1 MAYAVERQSDPTLI
15 GWLVPVV
22 RADVISRPSRCYKV
36 GMKPLLSMVGLL
48 LLTGCGF
55 QLRSWDL
62 ASAYRIAHI
71 ESDVD
76 SSIERDLRGAFESAG
91 LAVVEEGEAEAE
103 AEADL
108 VLAIEREDFE
118 QRSGMYTGDGRVAG
132 YQLRLRVAYQ
142 ANNAIGKSLVS
153 SRTVLE
159 ERAFPLN
166 RANVLGSDAE
176 KRLLMQEMRD
186 DIVERIVR
194 TLSLVSDSAAKP
206 IDAS

>member
-91 LAVVEEGEAEAE
+91 LAVVEEGEA
-103 AEADL
+103 DL
-108 VLAIEREDFE
+108 YLTIEREDFE
-118 QRSGMYTGDGRVAG
+118 QRSSMYTGDGRVAG

-153 SRTVLE
+153 SRTLLE
-159 ERAFPLN
+159 ERSFPLN

-194 TLSLVSDSAAKP
+194 TLALVAGQAVKP
-206 IDAS
+206 PDAS

>member
-36 GMKPLLSMVGLL
+36 VMKPLLSMVSLL

-91 LAVVEEGEAEAE
+91 LAVVEEGEA
-103 AEADL
+103 DL
-108 VLAIEREDFE
+108 YLTIEREDFE

-153 SRTVLE
+153 SRTLLE
-159 ERAFPLN
+159 ERSFPLN

-194 TLSLVSDSAAKP
+194 TLALVADQAVKP
-206 IDAS
+206 LDAS

>member
-1 MAYAVERQSDPTLI
+1 MAYAFERQSDPTLI

-91 LAVVEEGEAEAE
+91 LAVVEEGEA
-103 AEADL
+103 DL
-108 VLAIEREDFE
+108 YLTIEREDFE

-153 SRTVLE
+153 SRTLLE
-159 ERAFPLN
+159 ERSFPLN

-194 TLSLVSDSAAKP
+194 TLALVADQAVKP
-206 IDAS
+206 LDAS

>member
-91 LAVVEEGEAEAE
+91 LAVVEEGEA
-103 AEADL
+103 DL
-108 VLAIEREDFE
+108 YLTIEREDFE

-153 SRTVLE
+153 SRTLLE
-159 ERAFPLN
+159 ERSFPLN

-194 TLSLVSDSAAKP
+194 TLALVADQAVKLP
-206 IDAS
+206 DAS

>member
-1 MAYAVERQSDPTLI
+1 MAYAFERQSDPTLI
-15 GWLVPVV
+15 GWLELVV
-22 RADVISRPSRCYKV
+22 RAGVISHPPRCYKV
-36 GMKPLLSMVGLL
+36 GMKPLLSMVALL

-62 ASAYRIAHI
+62 ASGYRIAHI

-91 LAVVEEGEAEAE
+91 LVVVEEGEA
-103 AEADL
+103 DL
-108 VLAIEREDFE
+108 YLTIEREDFE

-153 SRTVLE
+153 SRTLLE
-159 ERAFPLN
+159 ERSFPLN

-194 TLSLVSDSAAKP
+194 TLALVADQAVKP
-206 IDAS
+206 LDAS

>member
-1 MAYAVERQSDPTLI
+1 MAYAVERQRDPTLI

-22 RADVISRPSRCYKV
+22 RADVISRPSRCDKV

-91 LAVVEEGEAEAE
+91 LAVVEEGEA
-103 AEADL
+103 DL
-108 VLAIEREDFE
+108 YLTIEREDFE

-142 ANNAIGKSLVS
+142 ANNASGKSLVS
-153 SRTVLE
+153 SRTLLE
-159 ERAFPLN
+159 ERSFPLN

-194 TLSLVSDSAAKP
+194 TLALVADQAVKP
-206 IDAS
+206 LDAS

>member
-15 GWLVPVV
+15 GWLALVV
-22 RADVISRPSRCYKV
+22 RAGVISHPPRCYKV
-36 GMKPLLSMVGLL
+36 AMKTLLSMVGLL

-62 ASAYRIAHI
+62 GSAYRIAHI

-91 LAVVEEGEAEAE
+91 LAVVEEGEA
-103 AEADL
+103 DL
-108 VLAIEREDFE
+108 YLTIEREDFE

-153 SRTVLE
+153 SRTLLE
-159 ERAFPLN
+159 ERSFPLN
-166 RANVLGSDAE
+166 RANVVGSDAE

-194 TLSLVSDSAAKP
+194 TLALVAEQAVKP
-206 IDAS
+206 PDAS

>member
-1 MAYAVERQSDPTLI
+1 
-15 GWLVPVV
+15 
-22 RADVISRPSRCYKV
+22 
-36 GMKPLLSMVGLL
+36 MVGLL

-91 LAVVEEGEAEAE
+91 LAVVEEGEA
-103 AEADL
+103 DL
-108 VLAIEREDFE
+108 YLTIEREDFE

-142 ANNAIGKSLVS
+142 ANNASGKSLVS
-153 SRTVLE
+153 SRTLLE
-159 ERAFPLN
+159 ERSFPLN

-194 TLSLVSDSAAKP
+194 TLALVADQAVKP
-206 IDAS
+206 LDAS

>member
-91 LAVVEEGEAEAE
+91 LAVVEEGEA
-103 AEADL
+103 DL
-108 VLAIEREDFE
+108 YLTIEREDFE

-142 ANNAIGKSLVS
+142 ANNASGKSLVS
-153 SRTVLE
+153 SRTLLE
-159 ERAFPLN
+159 ERSFPLN

-194 TLSLVSDSAAKP
+194 TLALVADQAVKP
-206 IDAS
+206 PDAS

>member
-1 MAYAVERQSDPTLI
+1 MAYAFERQSDPTLI
-15 GWLVPVV
+15 GWLELVV
-22 RADVISRPSRCYKV
+22 RAGVISHPPRCYKV
-36 GMKPLLSMVGLL
+36 GMKPLLSMVALL

-62 ASAYRIAHI
+62 ASGYRIAHI

-91 LAVVEEGEAEAE
+91 LAVVEEGEA
-103 AEADL
+103 DL
-108 VLAIEREDFE
+108 YLTIEREDFE

-142 ANNAIGKSLVS
+142 ANNANGKSLVS
-153 SRTVLE
+153 SRTLLE
-159 ERAFPLN
+159 ERSFPLN
-166 RANVLGSDAE
+166 RANVVGSDAE

-194 TLSLVSDSAAKP
+194 TLALAADQAVKP
-206 IDAS
+206 PDAS

>member
-91 LAVVEEGEAEAE
+91 LAVVEEGEA
-103 AEADL
+103 DL
-108 VLAIEREDFE
+108 YLTIEREDFE

-153 SRTVLE
+153 SRTLLE
-159 ERAFPLN
+159 ERSFPLN

-194 TLSLVSDSAAKP
+194 TLALVADQAVKP
-206 IDAS
+206 LDAS

>member
-1 MAYAVERQSDPTLI
+1 MAYAVGRQSDPTLI
-15 GWLVPVV
+15 GRLVPVV

-36 GMKPLLSMVGLL
+36 GMKSLLSMVGLL

-91 LAVVEEGEAEAE
+91 LAVVEEGEA
-103 AEADL
+103 DL
-108 VLAIEREDFE
+108 YLTIEREDFE

-153 SRTVLE
+153 SRTLLE
-159 ERAFPLN
+159 ERSFPLN

-194 TLSLVSDSAAKP
+194 TLALVADQAVKP
-206 IDAS
+206 LDAS

>member
-22 RADVISRPSRCYKV
+22 RAEVISGPSRCYKV

-91 LAVVEEGEAEAE
+91 LAVVEEGEA
-103 AEADL
+103 DL
-108 VLAIEREDFE
+108 YLTIEREDFE

-153 SRTVLE
+153 SRTLLE
-159 ERAFPLN
+159 ERSFPLN

-194 TLSLVSDSAAKP
+194 TLALVADQAVKP
-206 IDAS
+206 LDAS

>member
-1 MAYAVERQSDPTLI
+1 
-15 GWLVPVV
+15 
-22 RADVISRPSRCYKV
+22 
-36 GMKPLLSMVGLL
+36 MKALLSLVGLL
-48 LLTGCGF
+48 LLMGCGF

-62 ASAYRIAHI
+62 ASAYRVARI
-71 ESDVD
+71 ESYVD
-76 SSIERDLRGAFESAG
+76 NSIERALRGAFESAG
-91 LAVVEEGEAEAE
+91 LAVVEEGE

-153 SRTVLE
+153 SRTLLE
-159 ERAFPLN
+159 ERSFPLN

-194 TLSLVSDSAAKP
+194 TLALVADQAVKP
-206 IDAS
+206 LDAS

>member
-15 GWLVPVV
+15 GWLELVV
-22 RADVISRPSRCYKV
+22 RAGVISHPPRCYKV
-36 GMKPLLSMVGLL
+36 GMKPLLSMVALL

-62 ASAYRIAHI
+62 ASGYRIAHI

-91 LAVVEEGEAEAE
+91 LVVVEEGEA
-103 AEADL
+103 DL
-108 VLAIEREDFE
+108 YLTIEREDFE

-153 SRTVLE
+153 SRTLLE
-159 ERAFPLN
+159 ERSFPLN

-194 TLSLVSDSAAKP
+194 TLALVADQAVKP
-206 IDAS
+206 PDAS

>member
-1 MAYAVERQSDPTLI
+1 MAYAFERQSDPTLI
-15 GWLVPVV
+15 GWLELVV
-22 RADVISRPSRCYKV
+22 RAGVISHPPRCYKV
-36 GMKPLLSMVGLL
+36 GMKPLLSMVALL

-62 ASAYRIAHI
+62 ASGYRIAHI

-91 LAVVEEGEAEAE
+91 LVVVEEGEA
-103 AEADL
+103 DL
-108 VLAIEREDFE
+108 YLTIEREDFE

-142 ANNAIGKSLVS
+142 ANNASGKNLVS
-153 SRTVLE
+153 SRTLME
-159 ERAFPLN
+159 ERSFPLN
-166 RANVLGSDAE
+166 RANVVGSEAE
-176 KRLLMQEMRD
+176 KRLLVQEMRD

-194 TLSLVSDSAAKP
+194 TLALVADQAVKP
-206 IDAS
+206 PDAS

>member
-15 GWLVPVV
+15 GWLALVV
-22 RADVISRPSRCYKV
+22 RAGVISHPPRCYKV

-91 LAVVEEGEAEAE
+91 LAVVEEGEA
-103 AEADL
+103 DL
-108 VLAIEREDFE
+108 YLTIEREDFE

-142 ANNAIGKSLVS
+142 ANNASGKSLVS
-153 SRTVLE
+153 SRTLLE
-159 ERAFPLN
+159 ERSFPLN

-194 TLSLVSDSAAKP
+194 TLALVADQAVKP
-206 IDAS
+206 LDAS

>member
-91 LAVVEEGEAEAE
+91 LAVVEEGEA
-103 AEADL
+103 DL
-108 VLAIEREDFE
+108 YLTIEREDFE

-153 SRTVLE
+153 SRTLLE
-159 ERAFPLN
+159 ERSFPLN

-194 TLSLVSDSAAKP
+194 TLALVADQAGKP
-206 IDAS
+206 LDAS

>member
-1 MAYAVERQSDPTLI
+1 MAYAFERQSDPTLI
-15 GWLVPVV
+15 GWLELVV
-22 RADVISRPSRCYKV
+22 RAGVISHPPRCYKV

-91 LAVVEEGEAEAE
+91 LAVVEEGEA
-103 AEADL
+103 DL
-108 VLAIEREDFE
+108 YLTIEREDFE

-153 SRTVLE
+153 SRTLLE
-159 ERAFPLN
+159 ERSFPLN

-194 TLSLVSDSAAKP
+194 TLALVADQAVKP
-206 IDAS
+206 LDAS

>member
-91 LAVVEEGEAEAE
+91 LAVVEEGEA
-103 AEADL
+103 DL
-108 VLAIEREDFE
+108 YLTIEREDFE
-118 QRSGMYTGDGRVAG
+118 QRSGMYTGDGRAAG

-153 SRTVLE
+153 SRTLLE
-159 ERAFPLN
+159 ERSFPLN

-194 TLSLVSDSAAKP
+194 TLALVADQAVKP
-206 IDAS
+206 LDAS

>member
-1 MAYAVERQSDPTLI
+1 VAYAVERQSDPTLI

-91 LAVVEEGEAEAE
+91 LAVVEEGEA
-103 AEADL
+103 DL
-108 VLAIEREDFE
+108 YLTIEREDFE

-153 SRTVLE
+153 SRTLLE
-159 ERAFPLN
+159 ERSFPLN

-194 TLSLVSDSAAKP
+194 TLALVADQAVKP
-206 IDAS
+206 LDAS

>member
-91 LAVVEEGEAEAE
+91 LAVVEEGEA
-103 AEADL
+103 DL

-153 SRTVLE
+153 SRTLLE
-159 ERAFPLN
+159 ERSFPLN

-194 TLSLVSDSAAKP
+194 TLALVADQAVKP
-206 IDAS
+206 LDAS

>member
-91 LAVVEEGEAEAE
+91 LAVVEEGEA
-103 AEADL
+103 DL
-108 VLAIEREDFE
+108 YLTIEREDFE

-142 ANNAIGKSLVS
+142 ANNASGKSLVS
-153 SRTVLE
+153 SRTLLE
-159 ERAFPLN
+159 ERSFPLN

-194 TLSLVSDSAAKP
+194 TLALVADQAVKP
-206 IDAS
+206 LDAS

>member
-76 SSIERDLRGAFESAG
+76 SSIERDLRGAFESVG
-91 LAVVEEGEAEAE
+91 LAVVEEGEA
-103 AEADL
+103 DL
-108 VLAIEREDFE
+108 YLTIEREDFE

-153 SRTVLE
+153 SRTLLE
-159 ERAFPLN
+159 ERSFPLN

-194 TLSLVSDSAAKP
+194 TLALVADQAVKP
-206 IDAS
+206 LDAS

>member
-22 RADVISRPSRCYKV
+22 RADVISRPSRSYKV

-91 LAVVEEGEAEAE
+91 LAVVEEGEA
-103 AEADL
+103 DL
-108 VLAIEREDFE
+108 YLTIEREDFE

-153 SRTVLE
+153 SRTLLE
-159 ERAFPLN
+159 ERSFPLN

-194 TLSLVSDSAAKP
+194 TLALVADQAVKPLDDS
-206 IDAS
+206 

>member
-71 ESDVD
+71 ESDVH

-91 LAVVEEGEAEAE
+91 LAVVEEGEA
-103 AEADL
+103 DL
-108 VLAIEREDFE
+108 YLTIEREDFE

-132 YQLRLRVAYQ
+132 YQLRLRVVYRAT
-142 ANNAIGKSLVS
+142 NASGESLVS
-153 SRTVLE
+153 SRTLLE
-159 ERAFPLN
+159 ERSFPLN

-194 TLSLVSDSAAKP
+194 TLALVADQAVKP

>member
-91 LAVVEEGEAEAE
+91 LAVVEEGEA
-103 AEADL
+103 DL
-108 VLAIEREDFE
+108 YLTIEREDFE

-153 SRTVLE
+153 SRTLLE
-159 ERAFPLN
+159 ERSFPLN

-194 TLSLVSDSAAKP
+194 TLALVADQAVKP